1 MILEQPASGGTGKL
15 LQVAQQTF
23 ATVYTTTASI
33 PADNTIPQSDEGDEM
48 WTANFTPVSATSKL
62 YVRLV
67 LPVGGSAALGV
78 IVALFLNVETDCRI
92 ATITSVYAGGGSN
105 ILVLE
110 TVIDSPGTSQQ
121 TFKVRWGTTSG
132 TARANSANGTTN
144 TFGGKYFTTF
154 TVEEVAS

>member
-1 MILEQPASGGTGKL
+1 MFIEQPASGGTGKL

-23 ATVYTTTASI
+23 ATVSTTTASI
-33 PADNTIPQSDEGDEM
+33 PADNSIPQSNEGDELF
-48 WTANFTPVSATSKL
+48 TVAYTPVSATSKL

-78 IVALFLNVETDCRI
+78 IAALFLNAETDCRI
-92 ATITSVYAGGGSN
+92 ATITSVYAAGGSN

-110 TVIDSPGTSQQ
+110 TVIDSPGVSEQ

-144 TFGGKYFTTF
+144 TFGGKYFTTL
-154 TVEEVAS
+154 TIEEVAS